1 MFPRLLAKPV
11 RAEFDEPCV
20 TSDGGAL
27 LLKAADERLGLTDLL
42 AVCVGDR
49 RDPARVRH
57 ETVDLVR
64 QRVFGLALG
73 YEDANDVGRLAE
85 DPMQRMLL
93 GRDPVTG
100 QELAS
105 QPTLSR
111 FENGTTR
118 AGLLRMGLAMAHA
131 VLDRAKERR
140 GRKPTRLVTID
151 VDPMDDPTHGAQQ
164 LSFFNGHYD
173 CWCYLPLLAFV
184 SFDGEP
190 EQWLVASVLRPGNAP
205 PAQGAEGLLR
215 RVIALVRE
223 RFPGAAVRVRLDG
236 GFASGRMLD
245 FLEGEKVEYV
255 VGLPRNARLE
265 KATKG
270 LMREAR
276 RRDER
281 RGHPKPLFAAID
293 YRARRWRRRRRV
305 IAKAEIVHAEGKDP
319 KENPRYVVT
328 NLPWRAREVYDFYCG
343 RGDVENRL
351 KELKALGMDRTS
363 CTSFWANQLRVLL
376 AAAAYVLLQELR
388 AAARRTSLARAQI
401 ATLRLALLKIGARVV
416 SSVRRLVVHMTGHHP
431 WRVPWL
437 RVATA
442 LGAV

>member
-1 MFPRLLAKPV
+1 VA
-11 RAEFDEPCV
+11 FDEPCG

-42 AVCVGDR
+42 AVCLGDPR
-49 RDPARVRH
+49 EPSRVQH
-57 ETVDLVR
+57 ELVDLVR

-73 YEDANDVGRLAE
+73 YADANDAGRLAG

-93 GRDPVTG
+93 DRDPMTG

-118 AGLLRMGLAMAHA
+118 AGLFRMGLAMARA
-131 VLDRAKERR
+131 VLDREWERR
-140 GRKPTRLVTID
+140 RRRGTRLVTID
-151 VDPMDDPTHGAQQ
+151 VDPMDDETHGRQQ
-164 LSFFNGHYD
+164 LTFFNGHYD

-184 SFDGEP
+184 TFDDEP
-190 EQWLVASVLRPGNAP
+190 EQRLVAAVLRPGNAA

-215 RVIALVRE
+215 RLIALVRE
-223 RFPGAAVRVRLDG
+223 RFPEAAVRVRLDG

-245 FLEGEKVEYV
+245 FLEGEKVQYV

-270 LMREAR
+270 LMREAKR
-276 RRDER
+276 HDDAH
-281 RGHPKPLFAAID
+281 GSPLALFTAIP
-293 YRARRWRRRRRV
+293 YRARRWKRARRV
-305 IAKAEIVHAEGKDP
+305 IAKAEIVHAEGRAP

-328 NLPWRAREVYDFYCG
+328 NLPWRAREAYALYCR

-351 KELKALGMDRTS
+351 KELRALGIDRTS

-376 AAAAYVLLQELR
+376 AAAAYVLFQELR
-388 AAARRTSLARAQI
+388 DAARHTSLARAQLD
-401 ATLRLALLKIGARVV
+401 TLRLALLKIGARVV
-416 SSVRRLVVHMTGHHP
+416 SSARRLLVHMTAHHL
-431 WRVPWL
+431 WRIPWL
-437 RVATA
+437 RVAAA